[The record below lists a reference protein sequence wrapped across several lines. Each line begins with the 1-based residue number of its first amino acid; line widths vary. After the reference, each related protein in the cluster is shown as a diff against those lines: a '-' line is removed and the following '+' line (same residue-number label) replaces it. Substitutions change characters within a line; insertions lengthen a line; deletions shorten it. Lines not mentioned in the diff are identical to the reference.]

1 MSLPLTSN
9 YVEVD
14 LDISENFCY
23 NIFMKS
29 KKQLQKIA
37 SQIIELESACK
48 KSDNISKNMSEM
60 ENIMSNLSFEDMLPL
75 LALLEERQNEIEITH
90 CP

>member
-1 MSLPLTSN
+1 
-9 YVEVD
+9 
-14 LDISENFCY
+14 
-23 NIFMKS
+23 MKS

-37 SQIIELESACK
+37 SQIIKLESACQ